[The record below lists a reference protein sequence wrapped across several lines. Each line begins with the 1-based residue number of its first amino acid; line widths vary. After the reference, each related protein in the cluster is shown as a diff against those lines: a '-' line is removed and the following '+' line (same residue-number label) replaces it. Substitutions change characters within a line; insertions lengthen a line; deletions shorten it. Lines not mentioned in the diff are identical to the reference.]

1 MGWIKLDRGIRN
13 NWLWEAK
20 PFSPGQAWLDLLM
33 EAAHS
38 TGPRQWKGSFLTQH
52 RGEVF
57 TSMVALADRW
67 GWSYK
72 KVGRFIRALEGDG
85 MVRRGDL
92 PKGIRLTI
100 ENYTKYQGQGKA
112 DDRAASEQTTEQTT
126 EQRPTI
132 KEGKEGK
139 EDKEYSKSSCGT
151 TKTMRVPTRDE
162 VHAYCLQR
170 GNTVDADRFVDYY
183 SSNGW
188 MVGKNRMKD
197 WKAAVRVWERKEAQ
211 QKKKPRNE
219 VLEMMKGGMFSE

>member
-1 MGWIKLDRGIRN
+1 MGWIKLDRSIEN

-20 PFSPGQAWLDLLM
+20 PFSPGQAWIDLLM
-33 EAAHS
+33 MAAHS

-72 KVGRFIRALEGDG
+72 KVWRFIRALEWDK
-85 MVRRGDL
+85 MVQRGDL

-112 DDRAASEQTTEQTT
+112 DDRADGRAASEQTT

-132 KEGKEGK
+132 KEGK
-139 EDKEYSKSSCGT
+139 
-151 TKTMRVPTRDE
+151 
-162 VHAYCLQR
+162 
-170 GNTVDADRFVDYY
+170 
-183 SSNGW
+183 
-188 MVGKNRMKD
+188 
-197 WKAAVRVWERKEAQ
+197 RKEKKEKETRARECDPEAVDSAQ
-211 QKKKPRNE
+211 RE
-219 VLEMMKGGMFSE
+219 DDEELARLLGYESVEELERRRA